1 MSLLDGPDTV
11 VIQRRIIDRS
21 GSRAARDLVNLG
33 DPTTLKRVTVRPLSD
48 VELNA
53 GGTEVFSQK
62 VVVSRTWPADVNGLV
77 IWGGY
82 NWDTIGEPQFLPG
95 SRSSRHFE
103 VRIERRGPAD
113 G

>member
-11 VIQRRIIDRS
+11 VIQPRVVER
-21 GSRAARDLVNLG
+21 GARAERALANDGGPL
-33 DPTTLKRVTVRPLSD
+33 TLKKVTVRPLSD
-48 VELNA
+48 VELNS

-77 IWGGY
+77 TWDGY

-95 SRSSRHFE
+95 SRSSRHYE
-103 VRIERRGPAD
+103 VRIERRDPAD